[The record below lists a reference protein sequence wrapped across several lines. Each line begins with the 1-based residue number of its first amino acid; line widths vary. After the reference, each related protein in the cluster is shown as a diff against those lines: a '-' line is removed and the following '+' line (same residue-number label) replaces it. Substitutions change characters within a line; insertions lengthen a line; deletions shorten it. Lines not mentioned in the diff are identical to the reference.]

1 MKCLKKK
8 FNNDEN
14 IASMKKGTSNA
25 KNIIRVLKECLKID
39 ALTDIETEKIN
50 KMITLLENGELPVRI
65 IKEGNK
71 KIKQI
76 TAINDFIKFSKEIEN
91 LIPKV
96 YFDKEEKEE
105 EKNREGRKLPKEII
119 LSEYFI

>member
-1 MKCLKKK
+1 MTFILYSPNPLYKK
-8 FNNDEN
+8 ESTQIL
-14 IASMKKGTSNA
+14 IATSV
-25 KNIIRVLKECLKID
+25 IICY
-39 ALTDIETEKIN
+39 IN
-50 KMITLLENGELPVRI
+50 
-65 IKEGNK
+65 
-71 KIKQI
+71 

>member
-1 MKCLKKK
+1 MSEKEI
-8 FNNDEN
+8 NNDEN